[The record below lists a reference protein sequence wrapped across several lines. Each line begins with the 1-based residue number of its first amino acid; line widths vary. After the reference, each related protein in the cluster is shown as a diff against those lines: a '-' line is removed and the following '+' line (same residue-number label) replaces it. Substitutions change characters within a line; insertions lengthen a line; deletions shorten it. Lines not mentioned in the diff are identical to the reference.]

1 MVTIRNYQLHVNAEG
16 KLFVSLELI
25 GDAEIIQSKET
36 GKFYATV
43 KRCFIPSTFDERTAK
58 LMLGKEIAGNI
69 VRKECTAYDYK
80 VPSTGELISLTHQYE
95 YVP

>member
-58 LMLGKEIAGNI
+58 LMLGKEMTGNI
-69 VRKECTAYDYK
+69 VKKECEQYEFN
-80 VPSTGELISLTHQYE
+80 VPSTGEVIALTHRYE